1 MLRYKESYFRKEKI
15 SLCERCGLADALN
28 LVASDII
35 YLWVCNEC
43 VKVASNLH
51 CGENTP
57 GKIEVLL
64 SWDE

>member
-1 MLRYKESYFRKEKI
+1 MLKYKESYFRGVK
-15 SLCERCGLADALN
+15 SGSCERCGLADAVN
-28 LVASDII
+28 LVASDIMH
-35 YLWVCNEC
+35 LWVCNEC
-43 VKVASNLH
+43 ATIASNLR